1 MTAVSTIPCENHR
14 PAGIN
19 RVALLVGLALVA
31 WARRSADRPAPTR
44 EALRLRHET
53 DRAVH
58 QLFAERDA
66 ARGIP
71 GIR

>member
-1 MTAVSTIPCENHR
+1 MSAVSTIPCEHNR

-19 RVALLVGLALVA
+19 RAALLVGLALVA
-31 WARRSADRPAPTR
+31 WARRSVNRSEPSR
-44 EALRLRHET
+44 EELRLRHES